1 MCRTYVVKTVK
12 MLRKEIKR
20 NISERETYHF
30 HRLESSS
37 LLRCQFH
44 TKSYIELTQFIPKFQ
59 RNIFINID
67 EIILKFIWKEKG
79 TRINKV
85 IFFKKEKSRRN

>member
-12 MLRKEIKR
+12 MLRKEIKGDI
-20 NISERETYHF
+20 NERETYHF

-44 TKSYIELTQFIPKFQ
+44 PKSYKDLTQFIPKFQ

-79 TRINKV
+79 TRISN
-85 IFFKKEKSRRN
+85 FFKKRKK